1 MIFYLILFLVL
12 IPILALADK
21 KNKNQKYYL
30 FAFFS
35 ILALT
40 SGLRGDV
47 GQDTLSY
54 QKIFDNSDSIPQL
67 FSGMEPVLPLI
78 AFLTRRTLDSYTAFL
93 LIVSIIQFSLLA
105 YATRNIEHRLLFFVF
120 YLPAHFFQQH
130 LNVLRAGLAVCF
142 FLAALSNTEEKHYN
156 LKNATILYALA
167 IFSHLSIL
175 ITIPIIITRLKT
187 KNISKKLAIFA
198 ILIVIS
204 VCLNIDYIAHKIET
218 YNIFST
224 YSITS
229 SKTNLALALIIF
241 IYLIIMKNNRAL
253 ITSSILLLLSLLAS
267 DSIEHSYRIIN
278 IFEISTLYLFCETKI
293 QSINHSE
300 KTKPLPTIP
309 IISLFSLTLLFSVI
323 AYKEINYVINERSIR
338 EVRKTGN
345 LNFTYIPY
353 NLYFESEYRYK

>member
-1 MIFYLILFLVL
+1 MTFYLTLFLIL
-12 IPILALADK
+12 ISLLALAGKKDK
-21 KNKNQKYYL
+21 KQKYYL

-142 FLAALSNTEEKHYN
+142 FLAALSNTEGKHYN
-156 LKNATILYALA
+156 LKNTILFYTLA

-175 ITIPIIITRLKT
+175 ITLPIIFLRLNLKS
-187 KNISKKLAIFA
+187 KNIGKKLGLF
-198 ILIVIS
+198 IVFVIIAFYF
-204 VCLNIDYIAHKIET
+204 NIEYINQKIES
-218 YNIFST
+218 YNI
-224 YSITS
+224 
-229 SKTNLALALIIF
+229 L
-241 IYLIIMKNNRAL
+241 
-253 ITSSILLLLSLLAS
+253 
-267 DSIEHSYRIIN
+267 
-278 IFEISTLYLFCETKI
+278 
-293 QSINHSE
+293 
-300 KTKPLPTIP
+300 
-309 IISLFSLTLLFSVI
+309 
-323 AYKEINYVINERSIR
+323 
-338 EVRKTGN
+338 
-345 LNFTYIPY
+345 
-353 NLYFESEYRYK
+353 